1 MREVKARGVA
11 LKHTNT
17 ACGEDN
23 PRKNVHID
31 PAMIRQSVHY
41 ETPDESNGRS
51 HKVEIETIIQDQN

>member
-23 PRKNVHID
+23 PRKNVHNE
-31 PAMIRQSVHY
+31 PATIRQSVHY

-51 HKVEIETIIQDQN
+51 HNVEIETIIQDQN